1 MEKIIEFKN
10 TNFAYNASNAFN
22 DFSMEI
28 ETGDVVTMIGTSGS
42 GKTTLLEMLI
52 NKLPNDSVFYKGRN
66 IKNCPVE
73 ELKKNIV
80 VVFDRPITSSSLMEE
95 LTKYAKRVGF
105 SQDEIQERLD
115 ELIELFDL
123 RGTLEKKDKNL
134 SKETESLI
142 KILRFLIIQPAFL
155 ALDCMLANLREET
168 KKKFFGYI
176 ASHEITVLNVTQD
189 LRDALYG
196 NKLFVLD
203 NFVLILEGSTLSILK
218 TDTLLKRL
226 GFKLPLAVDLSI
238 ELNHYDVLKKI
249 YTKDEKLVNEL
260 WK

>member
-10 TNFAYNASNAFN
+10 TNFAYNATNAFN

-28 ETGDVVTMIGTSGS
+28 EKGDIVTLIGTSGS

-52 NKLPNDSVFYKGRN
+52 NKLPNDSIYYKGKN
-66 IKNCPVE
+66 IKNCSIE

-80 VVFDRPITSSSLMEE
+80 VIFDSPITSSLVRDE
-95 LTKYAKRVGF
+95 LIKYAKKAGIP
-105 SQDEIQERLD
+105 SDEIQTRLD
-115 ELIELFDL
+115 ELVQLFDL
-123 RGTLEKKDKNL
+123 QTVLENKPKDL
-134 SKETESLI
+134 SKEMESLI
-142 KILRFLIIQPAFL
+142 KILRFLIIEPAFL
-155 ALDCMLANLREET
+155 ALDCMLANLKEVT
-168 KKKFFGYI
+168 KKKFFGY
-176 ASHEITVLNVTQD
+176 ASAHDITVLNVTTD
-189 LRDALYG
+189 LRDSLYG

-226 GFKLPLAVDLSI
+226 GFKLPLPVDLSI